1 LSIPNF
7 ILEGKVAIVTGG
19 GTGMGR
25 SIALALAEAGA
36 DVAVASRKLAN
47 LEKAAE
53 EIKALGRRSLAVP
66 VDITKKTEV
75 DSLVQRVM
83 DELGAIDILVNNAGT
98 VPLVKPLLD
107 LSEDEWD
114 EAVDA
119 NLKGHYLCSQAV
131 GRRMIE
137 RKRGAIINISSTNA
151 MRAKGQRGAYPI
163 AKAGVNMLTRVLAR
177 ELGCHNIRV
186 NAIAP
191 ALFRTEMGE
200 YWLCNQEFLQ
210 RYQAQV
216 ALGRVG
222 ELNEII
228 GAALFLASE
237 AASYITGHT
246 IVVDGGLLA

>member
-1 LSIPNF
+1 LGIPSF
-7 ILEGKVAIVTGG
+7 SLEGKVAVVTGG
-19 GTGMGR
+19 GTGIGR

-47 LEKAAE
+47 LEKVAG
-53 EIKALGRRSLAVP
+53 EIEALGRRSLAVAA
-66 VDITKKTEV
+66 DITSRAEV
-75 DSLVQRVM
+75 ESLAQRVA
-83 DELGAIDILVNNAGT
+83 DELGAVDILVNNAGT
-98 VPLVKPLLD
+98 VPLLKPLID
-107 LSEDEWD
+107 LAEDEWD
-114 EAVDA
+114 EAFAA

-131 GRRMIE
+131 GRMMMA
-137 RKRGAIINISSTNA
+137 RKQGVIINISSTNA
-151 MRAKGQRGAYPI
+151 MRAKGDRGAYPI
-163 AKAGVNMLTRVLAR
+163 AKAGVIMLTRVLAR

-200 YWLCNQEFLQ
+200 QWVCNPEFMQ

-222 ELNEII
+222 EPNEII